1 MPTKHPKYYFQD
13 GNMIIQVGPIFRF
26 QIIGTVR
33 GLELTKPHQV
43 EDVLFKIHRYQ
54 VREGALGEDLPR
66 PLSDQN
72 EGLDPVNPI
81 KISQLSAKAF
91 EALLDVLYHR

>member
-1 MPTKHPKYYFQD
+1 
-13 GNMIIQVGPIFRF
+13 MIIQV
-26 QIIGTVR
+26 IITYHW
-33 GLELTKPHQV
+33 ESQLTNRRQV

-66 PLSDQN
+66 PSTNQN
-72 EGLDPVNPI
+72 EGLDPANPI
-81 KISQLSAKAF
+81 KLSQLSAKAF